1 MSNWYNSVMYY
12 DHNLTDKLDELAEM
26 VAERIREIES
36 DDDWDMNTGNRYRL
50 LCKLSDLYDDCMY
63 TNMLDI

>member
-26 VAERIREIES
+26 VAERIRELES
-36 DDDWDMNTGNRYRL
+36 DDDWDMNSGNRYHL
-50 LCKLSDLYDDCMY
+50 LQKLSDLCDECMY

>member
-12 DHNLTDKLDELAEM
+12 DHQLTDKLDELAEM

-36 DDDWDMNTGNRYRL
+36 DDDWDMNTGNRYYL
-50 LCKLSDLYDDCMY
+50 LCKLADLYDDCIY
-63 TNMLDI
+63 TNMADI